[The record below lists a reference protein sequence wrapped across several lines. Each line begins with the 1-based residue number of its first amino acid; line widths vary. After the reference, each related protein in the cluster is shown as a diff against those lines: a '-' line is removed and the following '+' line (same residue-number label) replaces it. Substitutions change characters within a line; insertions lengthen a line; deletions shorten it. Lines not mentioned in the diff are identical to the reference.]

1 MKQERKHRAIE
12 LCKDALILLLTGS
25 ALWLAAQTQ
34 LLAPLNGLLHEDR
47 PQAVTGQVQGSGQT
61 GSAIPLT
68 MVVNLP
74 GGEGMPE
81 GTELPS
87 QRESIRMG
95 IAHDQASCQNL
106 FQQVAGVLV
115 ESMSGAGAPEVI
127 SREQWEEAL
136 TQKLSV
142 YMDFQGELPASVLA
156 AWLSGGDTQLQGNIR
171 CMVLA
176 AEEEAVVLYY
186 RDETDGTYYRFQSGM
201 GEADVLSEVL
211 STYTENGAF
220 YAFESEEYSTLAPD
234 TLLFPS
240 SPSLGVYTVSNPV
253 NDGEDSLRALVQ
265 DLGFSLNSTNFYPTD
280 DWVAR
285 SEDNSIRLSERGTV
299 EFTAGDDKGGLP
311 VLAGSGDSVSRG
323 VETCRQVAATLL
335 GSRCGEARLYLSAVR
350 ETGGTLEV
358 EFEYSLN
365 GVPVCFEQ
373 GSAASFVVSN
383 GQITQFTMRFRSYAS
398 SGTTSAVMP
407 PKQALAA
414 FSALGLEGQEL
425 MLTYSDNGGD
435 TVTAGWSAREWEAGE
450 E

>member
-87 QRESIRMG
+87 QRERIRMG

-186 RDETDGTYYRFQSGM
+186 RDETDGPDEGPEEERNGKEKNKKSRHMDTYSGC
-201 GEADVLSEVL
+201 GNRHAVRR
-211 STYTENGAF
+211 A
-220 YAFESEEYSTLAPD
+220 
-234 TLLFPS
+234 
-240 SPSLGVYTVSNPV
+240 VS
-253 NDGEDSLRALVQ
+253 A
-265 DLGFSLNSTNFYPTD
+265 Y
-280 DWVAR
+280 
-285 SEDNSIRLSERGTV
+285 
-299 EFTAGDDKGGLP
+299 
-311 VLAGSGDSVSRG
+311 
-323 VETCRQVAATLL
+323 
-335 GSRCGEARLYLSAVR
+335 GSRES
-350 ETGGTLEV
+350 
-358 EFEYSLN
+358 F
-365 GVPVCFEQ
+365 
-373 GSAASFVVSN
+373 GSALK
-383 GQITQFTMRFRSYAS
+383 RRSY
-398 SGTTSAVMP
+398 
-407 PKQALAA
+407 
-414 FSALGLEGQEL
+414 
-425 MLTYSDNGGD
+425 GG
-435 TVTAGWSAREWEAGE
+435 S
-450 E
+450 